1 MYEWYMGNVRIVQ
14 SQCTNGTWL
23 MYEIEMAFLHHLT
36 TLPTIANILPTLHNY
51 TSYKRNYTSHLS
63 PTLFSLKSKKRSQIL
78 AGNNLNRY
86 LCKIITEHIG
96 SSIISKELKMRLL
109 FTTTFILLSSIIL
122 AQSPDIES
130 RYQEIDKAIAE
141 SPKYIAQREAQ
152 INIARHTYEQV
163 TGKQKYE
170 AGFKLYELY
179 RPFVSDSAIYFLR
192 QCISLA
198 EAQNN
203 YPASVHCRSL
213 LAIRCTNIGMYD
225 EALNILDSIR
235 LTNDL
240 EKNILGTYYEAYN
253 NVYSELSYYTRLA
266 DMRKNYLDKAYHYEQ
281 LMYEN
286 LPATHE
292 ACLLKREQ
300 RAQGERKFD
309 ESMAINDEW
318 LKTVEPGSHPYA
330 LTALYRYIEYKL
342 KGDSTQMMYWLTESV
357 LADIKN
363 AAMDQGSMW
372 ELANELMLKGDL
384 DRASHYISYTSD
396 CANRYGSR
404 QRNWQIT
411 PLLSHIAK
419 NYKAQSERT
428 NRQLWIT
435 LAAISV
441 LALLLLAA
449 LLFVHRRNQ
458 QLATARNALKTSN
471 DELAT
476 ANLQLATQTDE
487 LSELN
492 AQLSTL
498 NSQLSESNRV
508 KEEYIGRF
516 MSLCAQYIDKLDN
529 YRKMV
534 NKKMKNKE
542 LDELFQI
549 SKSTELKEKELEE
562 LYENFDT
569 VFLHLFPNFIDDFNS
584 LLQPE
589 FRIHPKEENRLTT
602 DIRIF
607 ALIRLGF
614 EDSSKIAEFLHYS
627 VNTIYNYRAR
637 IKNGALGNREE
648 FETRVK
654 TL

>member
-1 MYEWYMGNVRIVQ
+1 MR
-14 SQCTNGTWL
+14 L
-23 MYEIEMAFLHHLT
+23 LLT
-36 TLPTIANILPTLHNY
+36 TLLWCLTLAV
-51 TSYKRNYTSHLS
+51 SAQGKDVE
-63 PTLFSLKSKKRSQIL
+63 SLCRQID
-78 AGNNLNRY
+78 A
-86 LCKIITEHIG
+86 
-96 SSIISKELKMRLL
+96 
-109 FTTTFILLSSIIL
+109 
-122 AQSPDIES
+122 
-130 RYQEIDKAIAE
+130 AIAE
-141 SPKYIAQREAQ
+141 SPRFVAQREAA
-152 INIARHTYEQV
+152 ITTARHAFEQAN
-163 TGKQKYE
+163 GRKKYE
-170 AGFKLYELY
+170 EGYHLYELY

-192 QCISLA
+192 QCITLA
-198 EAQNN
+198 EQQGDKA
-203 YPASVHCRSL
+203 ASVRCRAQ

-235 LTNDL
+235 PSDVRN
-240 EKNILGTYYEAYN
+240 EVLGIYYEAYN
-253 NVYSELSYYTRLA
+253 NVYSELSYYTRLE
-266 DMRKNYLDKAYHYEQ
+266 DMRQTYLNKAYHYEE
-281 LMYEN
+281 LMHEN
-286 LPATHE
+286 LPPTYE
-292 ACLLKREQ
+292 TCLMKREQ
-300 RAQGERKFD
+300 RAQGEGKLK

-342 KGDSTQMMYWLTESV
+342 QGDSAQMMYWLTESV
-357 LADIKN
+357 LADIRN

-384 DRASHYISYTSD
+384 ERASHYISYTSD

-404 QRNWQIT
+404 QRNWQIA

-428 NRQLWIT
+428 TRQLWMT
-435 LAAISV
+435 LAAISI
-441 LALLLLAA
+441 LALLLLVV
-449 LLFVHRRNQ
+449 LFLVHRRNQ
-458 QLATARNALKTSN
+458 QLATARNALKNSN
-471 DELAT
+471 DELAS
-476 ANLQLATQTDE
+476 ANSLLATQKDE
-487 LSELN
+487 LAALN
-492 AQLSTL
+492 SQLSVV
-498 NSQLSESNRV
+498 NCQLSESNRV

-569 VFLHLFPNFIDDFNS
+569 VFLHLFPNFIDDFNA

-589 FRIHPKEENRLTT
+589 MQVHPKEENRLTT

-637 IKNGALGNREE
+637 IKNGALGSREQ
-648 FETRVK
+648 FETQVK
-654 TL
+654 NL

>member
-1 MYEWYMGNVRIVQ
+1 MSMRYLI
-14 SQCTNGTWL
+14 T
-23 MYEIEMAFLHHLT
+23 T
-36 TLPTIANILPTLHNY
+36 TLLFLSATLW
-51 TSYKRNYTSHLS
+51 
-63 PTLFSLKSKKRSQIL
+63 
-78 AGNNLNRY
+78 
-86 LCKIITEHIG
+86 
-96 SSIISKELKMRLL
+96 
-109 FTTTFILLSSIIL
+109 
-122 AQSPDIES
+122 AQTPDIES
-130 RYQEIDKAIAE
+130 RYKEIDQAIAE
-141 SPKYIAQREAQ
+141 SPHYVAQREAK
-152 INIARHTYEQV
+152 ITSARHAFEQAS
-163 TGKQKYE
+163 GRQKYE
-170 AGFKLYELY
+170 EGYKLYELY
-179 RPFVSDSAIYFLR
+179 RPFVSDSAIWFIR
-192 QCISLA
+192 QCITLA
-198 EAQNN
+198 EQLGDLS
-203 YPASVHCRSL
+203 ASVRCRSQ

-235 LTNDL
+235 LPDPVEQTA
-240 EKNILGTYYEAYN
+240 LGTYYEAYN
-253 NVYSELSYYTRLA
+253 NVYSELSYYTHLN
-266 DMRKNYLDKAYHYEQ
+266 DMQKSYLDKAYYYER
-281 LMYEN
+281 LMYEK
-286 LPATHE
+286 LPPTYE
-292 ACLLKREQ
+292 TCLLKREQ
-300 RAQGERKFD
+300 RAQGEGDLKTA
-309 ESMAINDEW
+309 MAINDEW
-318 LKTVEPGSHPYA
+318 LKTVEAGSHPYA

-342 KGDSTQMMYWLTESV
+342 QGDSAQMMFWLTESV
-357 LADIKN
+357 LADIRN

-384 DRASHYISYTSD
+384 ERASHYISYTSD

-404 QRNWQIT
+404 QRNWQIA
-411 PLLSHIAK
+411 PLLSQIAK

-428 NRQLWIT
+428 THQLWMT
-435 LAAISV
+435 LAAISI
-441 LALLLLAA
+441 LALLLLVV
-449 LLFVHRRNQ
+449 LFLVHRRNQ
-458 QLATARNALKTSN
+458 QLDMARKALS
-471 DELAT
+471 T
-476 ANLQLATQTDE
+476 ANSQLSTVNSQLSTQKDE
-487 LSELN
+487 LSVLN

-529 YRKMV
+529 FRKMV

-569 VFLHLFPNFIDDFNS
+569 VFLHLFPNFIDDFNG

-589 FRIHPKEENRLTT
+589 LRIHPKEENRLTT

-637 IKNGALGNREE
+637 IKNGALGNREQ
-648 FETRVK
+648 FENKVK